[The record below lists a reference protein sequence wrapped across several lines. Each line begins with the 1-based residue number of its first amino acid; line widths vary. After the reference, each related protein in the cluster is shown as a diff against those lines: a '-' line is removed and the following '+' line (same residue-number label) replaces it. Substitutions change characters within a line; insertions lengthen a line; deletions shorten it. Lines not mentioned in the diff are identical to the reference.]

1 MNWIEATAIIAPIVT
16 GAISWLAASKVRKSQ
31 AFTALQNTINQLAAD
46 NEKYLQRISE
56 LQQQLIEIKQ
66 QNVELKEGQR
76 ILEAE
81 IKRLKEQ

>member
-1 MNWIEATAIIAPIVT
+1 MNWVDTTAIIGPLVG
-16 GAISWLAASKVRKSQ
+16 GAIGWLASAKVRKSQ

-56 LQQQLIEIKQ
+56 LQLQLIEIKQ

-76 ILEAE
+76 MLEAE

>member
-1 MNWIEATAIIAPIVT
+1 MNWIETITIIGPMAG
-16 GAISWLAASKVRKSQ
+16 GAIGWLAASKVRKSQ

-56 LQQQLIEIKQ
+56 LQQQIIEIKQ